1 METIKKEVL
10 EVKELGDRIG
20 YGHLMTIASALWR
33 KLLKDSGT
41 PETGAFVPT
50 IYPFLNKDGKDNQDK
65 EMLIYD
71 QLVNETLN
79 KISKDNYNENK

>member
-33 KLLKDSGT
+33 KLLKDNGA
-41 PETGAFVPT
+41 PETSAFVPT
-50 IYPFLNKDGKDNQDK
+50 IYPFLNEDGKDNQDK

-71 QLVNETLN
+71 QLVNETFN
-79 KISKDNYNENK
+79 KNTKDN

>member
-33 KLLKDSGT
+33 KLLKDSGA
-41 PETGAFVPT
+41 PETGAFIPT
-50 IYPFLNKDGKDNQDK
+50 IYPFLNEDGKDVQDK

-71 QLVNETLN
+71 QLVNETFN
-79 KISKDNYNENK
+79 KNTKGK